1 MCGRILKKKY
11 TVNSQP
17 TSSSL
22 LVKGSENTE
31 GRGMSVSHGTG
42 CFIGKEIGT
51 EADPGKGPG
60 GALASPYFQTKM
72 RPEGP
77 KKIFLRPAPPP
88 LISGS
93 G

>member
-51 EADPGKGPG
+51 EADPGKWLGGPW
-60 GALASPYFQTKM
+60 
-72 RPEGP
+72 
-77 KKIFLRPAPPP
+77 PP
-88 LISGS
+88 LIFRPK
-93 G
+93 

>member
-22 LVKGSENTE
+22 LVKGSENSE
-31 GRGMSVSHGTG
+31 GRGMSVSNGTG

-51 EADPGKGPG
+51 EADPGKGLG
-60 GALASPYFQTKM
+60 GPW
-72 RPEGP
+72 
-77 KKIFLRPAPPP
+77 PP
-88 LISGS
+88 LIFRPK
-93 G
+93 